1 MKTLKTI
8 GIFGGSFDPIHFGHI
23 NLAVQLQENHNL
35 DEVLFC
41 PAFCSPFK
49 TSSPPIANPQHR
61 LAMLHLALDEIPH
74 FRISS
79 IELDRGGPSFT
90 IDTLR
95 TLHSENIKLRLI
107 LSEDA
112 IARFDQWK
120 EAQDLVRLA
129 PPLIGTRREAPQ
141 IRGPLADV
149 LKRGFSPTKIME
161 ISSTEIRD
169 RLQKKLYCGH
179 LVPAKVLD
187 YIKLH
192 NLYSR

>member
-1 MKTLKTI
+1 MKSLKTI

-49 TSSPPIANPQHR
+49 TSSPPIASPQHR
-61 LAMLHLALDEIPH
+61 LAMLKLALDEIPH

-120 EAQDLVRLA
+120 EAGDLVRLA
-129 PPLIGTRREAPQ
+129 PPLIGTRRESPQ
-141 IRGPLADV
+141 IRGPLSEV
-149 LKRGFSPTKIME
+149 LKRGFTPTRIME
-161 ISSTEIRD
+161 ISSTDIRD

-192 NLYSR
+192 HLYSI